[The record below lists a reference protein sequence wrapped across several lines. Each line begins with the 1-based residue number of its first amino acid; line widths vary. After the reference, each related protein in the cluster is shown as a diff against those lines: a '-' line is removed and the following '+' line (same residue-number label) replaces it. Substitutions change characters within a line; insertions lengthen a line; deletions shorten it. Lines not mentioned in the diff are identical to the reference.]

1 QGDEKEKLAAR
12 WRRETGASTAEIE
25 ALYASLGA
33 DERCRDLLE
42 RYKEEAVRSLRD
54 LENASLKGL
63 LRRVIGK
70 IFNDTEIKGWC
81 KEFEEQNLGPAAVV
95 A

>member
-1 QGDEKEKLAAR
+1 M
-12 WRRETGASTAEIE
+12 
-25 ALYASLGA
+25 
-33 DERCRDLLE
+33 
-42 RYKEEAVRSLRD
+42 
-54 LENASLKGL
+54 ENASLKGL

-81 KEFEEQNLGPAAVV
+81 KEFEEKNGVIPAAVELAGSAPAEAV

>member
-1 QGDEKEKLAAR
+1 VTAA
-12 WRRETGASTAEIE
+12 SVE

-33 DERCRDLLE
+33 DQRARTLLE
-42 RYKEEAVRSLRD
+42 TYKEEAIRSLRD
-54 LENASLKGL
+54 VENHTLKGL

-81 KEFEEQNLGPAAVV
+81 KEFEPQGGVRNS
-95 A
+95 